1 MTPFYFLSLL
11 LIALA
16 STTTDAAYA
25 GHNCSTSLA
34 PNSTATS
41 FKSYLNQLLSNLSSN
56 ANRDATGFYNAI
68 TVGPAYGLFL
78 CRRDVSANACKEC
91 VVNATSQ
98 ALLLCPDSQ
107 EALISYDNCTLSYSN
122 KPFSSWAAATS
133 PVLVTWS
140 EQDVSQYVQ
149 QLDQLTKVLATTLGS
164 LVPKAANAIDRFA
177 TEEEPFTAANMVSFT
192 VYSLA
197 QCRPDLSA
205 ADCNACLEEGKT
217 RLAPSCCDAKQGG
230 RVLYDSC
237 NMRFE
242 MYPFYQESSPSPSQ
256 PSPPTLPTNKSG
268 RSKPSST
275 IIIVSTL
282 GSFAFCVL
290 VVFVTGCFFRKRLR
304 AVKDRYHSKGRKKK
318 VGNDMKTV
326 ESLQFRLGT
335 IETATNKFSDDNKLG
350 EGGFGAVFKGT
361 LGDGH
366 EIAVKRLSKSSTQGV
381 QEFQNEVVLVAK
393 LQHRNLVRL
402 LGFCLE
408 GEETL
413 LVYEYVPNKS
423 LDHFLFEPRK
433 REQLDWSRRCMII
446 GGIARRILYLHEDS
460 RLRVIHR
467 DLKASNILLDGEMNP
482 KISDFGMAK
491 MFGVDG
497 QTQGNTKRPVGT
509 LGYMA
514 PEYALEGLY
523 SVKSDVFSF
532 GVLLLE
538 ITTGRKNFLGF
549 DCPLPTLIARVWQL
563 WNEGKGLDLMD
574 PILSKDS
581 CRPDEFLRYI
591 HIGLLC
597 VQEDAN
603 SRPTM
608 SSIVL
613 MLKTETISLSKP
625 ERPAFFT
632 GRSGNNQDQIAAN
645 SCTINSLT
653 ISDDLPR

>member
-1 MTPFYFLSLL
+1 MQRDMIPFYFLSLL
-11 LIALA
+11 LIALP
-16 STTTDAAYA
+16 
-25 GHNCSTSLA
+25 STSTYVSYGIIRGSSSSVTCSRY
-34 PNSTATS
+34 NSRCFRSSSGNQPPRESLSPPPPQSQSPPPQQSPLSLPPKPSPPLSPSPPPSLPILLTNRS
-41 FKSYLNQLLSNLSSN
+41 GRPRDIFIIILYSYRKQQTL
-56 ANRDATGFYNAI
+56 I
-68 TVGPAYGLFL
+68 VG
-78 CRRDVSANACKEC
+78 
-91 VVNATSQ
+91 
-98 ALLLCPDSQ
+98 
-107 EALISYDNCTLSYSN
+107 
-122 KPFSSWAAATS
+122 
-133 PVLVTWS
+133 
-140 EQDVSQYVQ
+140 
-149 QLDQLTKVLATTLGS
+149 TLGS
-164 LVPKAANAIDRFA
+164 V
-177 TEEEPFTAANMVSFT
+177 
-192 VYSLA
+192 
-197 QCRPDLSA
+197 
-205 ADCNACLEEGKT
+205 
-217 RLAPSCCDAKQGG
+217 
-230 RVLYDSC
+230 
-237 NMRFE
+237 
-242 MYPFYQESSPSPSQ
+242 
-256 PSPPTLPTNKSG
+256 
-268 RSKPSST
+268 
-275 IIIVSTL
+275 
-282 GSFAFCVL
+282 AFCSL
-290 VVFVTGCFFRKRLR
+290 VVGCFFRKRLR
-304 AVKDRYHSKGRKKK
+304 TVKERYHSKRQKKK
-318 VGNDMKTV
+318 VGNDMKKTV

-361 LGDGH
+361 LGNGH

-423 LDHFLFEPRK
+423 LDKFLFEPKK

-446 GGIARRILYLHEDS
+446 GGIARGILYLHEDS

-497 QTQGNTKRPVGT
+497 QIQGNTERVVGT
-509 LGYMA
+509 YGYMA
-514 PEYALEGLY
+514 PEYAIEGMY

-532 GVLLLE
+532 GILLLE

-549 DCPLPTLIARVWQL
+549 NCRFPTLLAHAWQS
-563 WNEGKGLDLMD
+563 WNEGKGLDLID
-574 PILSKDS
+574 PILLKDS
-581 CRPDEFLRYI
+581 CRPDQVLRYI

-608 SSIVL
+608 SSVVL
-613 MLKTETISLSKP
+613 MLKTETISLPKP

-632 GRSGNNQDQIAAN
+632 GRSANMQDQIAAN
-645 SCTINSLT
+645 SCTINGLT

>member
-1 MTPFYFLSLL
+1 MIPFYVLSVL
-11 LIALA
+11 LIALP
-16 STTTDAAYA
+16 STTTDAVPIVIANTPSSQTSNRTPTTVIA
-25 GHNCSTSLA
+25 NTPSSQTSTPTTVIANIPSSQT
-34 PNSTATS
+34 STRTPTTVIANTPSSQTS
-41 FKSYLNQLLSNLSSN
+41 
-56 ANRDATGFYNAI
+56 TP
-68 TVGPAYGLFL
+68 TV
-78 CRRDVSANACKEC
+78 
-91 VVNATSQ
+91 
-98 ALLLCPDSQ
+98 
-107 EALISYDNCTLSYSN
+107 TL
-122 KPFSSWAAATS
+122 
-133 PVLVTWS
+133 
-140 EQDVSQYVQ
+140 
-149 QLDQLTKVLATTLGS
+149 
-164 LVPKAANAIDRFA
+164 
-177 TEEEPFTAANMVSFT
+177 
-192 VYSLA
+192 
-197 QCRPDLSA
+197 
-205 ADCNACLEEGKT
+205 
-217 RLAPSCCDAKQGG
+217 
-230 RVLYDSC
+230 
-237 NMRFE
+237 
-242 MYPFYQESSPSPSQ
+242 SPSPPPNLLPS
-256 PSPPTLPTNKSG
+256 PSPPPMLSPSLPPPSLTNRSG
-268 RSKPSST
+268 SSKPSSM
-275 IIIVSTL
+275 IIIVGTL
-282 GSFAFCVL
+282 GSVAFCSL
-290 VVFVTGCFFRKRLR
+290 VVGCFFRKRLR
-304 AVKDRYHSKGRKKK
+304 TVKERYHSKRQKKK
-318 VGNDMKTV
+318 VGNDMKKTV

-361 LGDGH
+361 LGNGH

-423 LDHFLFEPRK
+423 LDKFLFEPKK

-446 GGIARRILYLHEDS
+446 GGIARGILYLHEDS

-467 DLKASNILLDGEMNP
+467 DLKASKILLDGEMNP

-497 QTQGNTKRPVGT
+497 QTQGNTERVVGT
-509 LGYMA
+509 YGYMA
-514 PEYALEGLY
+514 PEYAIEGIY

-532 GVLLLE
+532 GILLLE

-549 DCPLPTLIARVWQL
+549 DCRFPTLLAHAWQS
-563 WNEGKGLDLMD
+563 WNEGKGLDLID

-581 CRPDEFLRYI
+581 CRPDQVLRYI

-608 SSIVL
+608 SSVVL
-613 MLKTETISLSKP
+613 MLKTETISLPKP

-632 GRSGNNQDQIAAN
+632 GRSANMQDQIAAN
-645 SCTINSLT
+645 SCTINGLT